1 MIKLNNIIFLIN
13 LSFIFCIKTDINFNL
28 YNVPSLL
35 RCEKNGP
42 LYYFNRFPSDEEFDK
57 ILKTRNIPCDLS
69 LTRTYHRAIISIH
82 KLDLL
87 CEHFNKTQHAN
98 EFLFFSTKCSV
109 DLCKRFLPSSTI
121 IITEFEKGNVNIERI
136 DVVIQINYSTQ
147 LIIGQLTNYYP
158 SETEDPLD
166 HNMIY
171 RAVQE
176 FQQANPTAD
185 RILLRKFD
193 LNLDNSSL
201 SLNQT
206 NIDPSKTSTSIL
218 LIFICSMS
226 ICGIYY
232 CCKNKSTNQLTN
244 NTNRS
249 SKESQDSQETLED
262 IYID

>member
-69 LTRTYHRAIISIH
+69 LTRTYHRAIISID

-121 IITEFEKGNVNIERI
+121 IITE
-136 DVVIQINYSTQ
+136 
-147 LIIGQLTNYYP
+147 
-158 SETEDPLD
+158 
-166 HNMIY
+166 
-171 RAVQE
+171 
-176 FQQANPTAD
+176 
-185 RILLRKFD
+185 
-193 LNLDNSSL
+193 
-201 SLNQT
+201 
-206 NIDPSKTSTSIL
+206 
-218 LIFICSMS
+218 
-226 ICGIYY
+226 
-232 CCKNKSTNQLTN
+232 
-244 NTNRS
+244 
-249 SKESQDSQETLED
+249 
-262 IYID
+262 